1 MEAKNHEAGELIY
14 EEAARGPSINR
25 KAIGA
30 ILAGG
35 WVAFLLVAGLLI
47 CTIPTAESLAMAIV
61 VLILALASA
70 TVFAYLILILR
81 PLRLYER
88 GLTTRSG
95 KFVPYEK
102 LNRVHMSVMRPP
114 YGCQIWFSKSLSRGP
129 MLFFHLKQDEVDA
142 YRHIELARRL
152 EDLGLVVSAQR
163 HPKAEDDGLVEM
175 TRGALLLEEP
185 PEVFSAW
192 WKRTLI
198 AVESFWAMPLLVT
211 ITMFVHIELEMD
223 GTLGRFTA
231 FFGPL
236 VLAFGALVAVTIFF
250 ALPRDGWR
258 FYERGLAIRV
268 FTDQRQN
275 VRYEDCAYA
284 VLRHPWPFRTGTL
297 RLYLKG
303 RGIAGT
309 ILVGEKKH
317 AYGDIDRLVELLES
331 KGVPV
336 ER

>member
-1 MEAKNHEAGELIY
+1 MGELIY
-14 EEAARGPSINR
+14 EEGSEATRIPW

-30 ILAGG
+30 ILGGG
-35 WVAFLLVAGLLI
+35 WVAFLLLMAGLFI
-47 CTIPTAESLAMAIV
+47 YTIPTAESRAMAIV
-61 VLILALASA
+61 LLILALASA
-70 TVFAYLILILR
+70 VTFAYLILVTR

-88 GLTTRSG
+88 GLTTRTG

-102 LNRVHMSVMRPP
+102 LNRVHMNVMRPP
-114 YGCQIWFSKSLSRGP
+114 HGCQVWFSKSLARGP
-129 MLFFHLKQDEVDA
+129 MLNLYLSQDKVDA
-142 YRHIELARRL
+142 YGHVELARQL

-192 WKRTLI
+192 WRRALI
-198 AVESFWAMPLLVT
+198 AYESMWTMPLLLT

-236 VLAFGALVAVTIFF
+236 VLALGALVAVTIFF

-258 FYERGLAIRV
+258 FYERGLALRV
-268 FTDQRQN
+268 FTDQRPHI
-275 VRYEDCAYA
+275 RYEDCAYA
-284 VLRHPWPFRTGTL
+284 VLRRPRLFETGSL
-297 RLYLKG
+297 RVYLKG
-303 RGIAGT
+303 WGIAGT

-317 AYGDIDRLVELLES
+317 AYGDVDRLVELLES